1 MLTYFSI
8 FSGMT
13 ELPFWPGVPADKLI
27 GKSFE
32 INAQDVH
39 IIDENGL
46 IKRSWHIEDYA
57 QVEKIH

>member
-1 MLTYFSI
+1 
-8 FSGMT
+8 MT